1 MNNNII
7 WRKRLYWLAFI
18 SLLVRIVIAA
28 TTEFGNDEVYYR
40 LYALYPDWSHF
51 DHPLMVGLAM
61 QLFSFNLALH
71 SELFLR
77 MSSIILGAI
86 NVFIVFDIGKSLK
99 NSRVG
104 FFSALLYSSSIYTFV
119 ITGIFILPDS
129 PQQFFW
135 LLSFRL
141 MLQTLP
147 ACPNIKNN
155 SFKMLK
161 LGLLIGLAI
170 LSKYTS
176 VFLWLAAGS
185 YIVLFNRDWLRKKSF
200 YLSALISFIVC
211 LPILIWN
218 IQNDFIS
225 FTFHGERVDIVGYQ
239 INIDYFLT
247 ELLGEVLYNN
257 PINYVL
263 ILIALWAVF
272 SKKLKIDKQHEHIIL
287 LSSLPLII
295 MFLGFSLFRT
305 TLPHW
310 TAPGFTI
317 LIFLAALLLDTMFA
331 EKPDNYFIP
340 WPLKISVGLLIII
353 LVSGY
358 LQINQGIIN
367 IDKTTEYNKLGEDD
381 PSLDMFGYEQIGDGF
396 SGIYKRDTAAGLM
409 PEDVFMAGKNWFPLA
424 NLDYYVASPLGMK
437 SYGFGDLGKIH
448 KYAWINK
455 LNGGLRLGMDAYY
468 ITDSREYREPFTFFK
483 EYFDKIEEADTIQ
496 VYRGGK
502 IAKRAFVF
510 RLMGLRKL
518 PENYD
523 ID

>member
-1 MNNNII
+1 MNNNSIT
-7 WRKRLYWLAFI
+7 WRKRLYRLAFV

-28 TTEFGNDEVYYR
+28 TIELGNDEVYYR

-61 QLFSFNLALH
+61 QLFSLNLSLH

-77 MSSIILGAI
+77 MSSIILGTI
-86 NVFIVFDIGKSLK
+86 NIFIVFDIGKNLK
-99 NSRVG
+99 SKRVG
-104 FFSALLYSSSIYTFV
+104 FFSALLYTSSVYAFV
-119 ITGIFILPDS
+119 ITGIFILPDT

-135 LLSFRL
+135 LLSFGL
-141 MLQTLP
+141 MMQTLP

-161 LGLLIGLAI
+161 LGLLIGLAMI
-170 LSKYTS
+170 SKYTS
-176 VFLWLAAGS
+176 VFLWLAAGL
-185 YIVLFNRDWLRKKSF
+185 YIVFFNREWLRKKSF
-200 YLSALISFIVC
+200 YLSVLISFIIC

-225 FTFHGERVDIVGYQ
+225 FTFHGERVDFVGYQ
-239 INIDYFLT
+239 INTNYFFT

-263 ILIALWAVF
+263 ILMALSAVF
-272 SKKLKIDKQHEHIIL
+272 TKKIQINKQHKQIIL

-295 MFLGFSLFRT
+295 LFLGFSLFRS

-317 LIFLAALLLDTMFA
+317 LIFLAALWLDTVFA
-331 EKPDNYFIP
+331 EKSDDYLIP
-340 WPLKISVGLLIII
+340 WPLKISVGLLVIT
-353 LVSGY
+353 LLLGY

-367 IDKTTEYNKLGEDD
+367 IDKTTEYNRLGEND
-381 PSLDMFGYEQIGDGF
+381 PSLDMFGYEQIADSF
-396 SGIYKRDTAAGLM
+396 AEIYKRDTATGLM
-409 PEDVFMAGKNWFPLA
+409 PKDVFMAGKNWFPLA

-455 LNGGLRLGMDAYY
+455 INGDLRLGMDAYF

-483 EYFDKIEEADTIQ
+483 EYFDKIEAADTIQ

-518 PENYD
+518 PVEEE
-523 ID
+523 